1 MLLDGWKGDSSS
13 TGGDFLGCAVRFQVP
28 VHSPAPRISLFLV
41 CKDNADGAG
50 QSREAGELALLCSVT
65 WRGAQLAPEELAHSP
80 SNLFWT

>member
-1 MLLDGWKGDSSS
+1 MDGKG
-13 TGGDFLGCAVRFQVP
+13 TLHPQEETFLAVRFQVP

-65 WRGAQLAPEELAHSP
+65 WRGAQLAPEELCGR
-80 SNLFWT
+80 

>member
-65 WRGAQLAPEELAHSP
+65 WRGAQLAPEELCGR
-80 SNLFWT
+80 